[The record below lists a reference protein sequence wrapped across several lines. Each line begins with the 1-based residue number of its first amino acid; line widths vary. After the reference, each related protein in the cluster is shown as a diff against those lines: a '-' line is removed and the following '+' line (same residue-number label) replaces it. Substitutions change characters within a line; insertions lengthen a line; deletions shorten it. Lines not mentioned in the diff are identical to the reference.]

1 MGYVPEAVQVVQR
14 AGNYVDIS
22 LWGKKRIMKYIRPRS
37 QPPLK
42 LLDKRCE
49 VGEVSIRHI
58 WLFSPAHL
66 LSFYNLMLVNE
77 IRVNL
82 HT

>member
-1 MGYVPEAVQVVQR
+1 VEYVPEAVQVVQR

-37 QPPLK
+37 QPPSK

-49 VGEVSIRHI
+49 AGEVCLRQRSASG
-58 WLFSPAHL
+58 L
-66 LSFYNLMLVNE
+66 
-77 IRVNL
+77 
-82 HT
+82 